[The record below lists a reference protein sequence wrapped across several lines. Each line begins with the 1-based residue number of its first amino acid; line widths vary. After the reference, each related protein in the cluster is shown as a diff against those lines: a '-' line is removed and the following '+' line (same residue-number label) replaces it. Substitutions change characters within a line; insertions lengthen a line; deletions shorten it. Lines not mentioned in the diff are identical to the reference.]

1 MRRLDAPP
9 NLPSKRLMF
18 AEFPIRSATVCL
30 NSHRRHK
37 NPQRIHE
44 SCGQCSRCGRRL
56 LINFPISQSAD
67 PAGAEAC
74 RYSGKSH
81 FIFAPSEPFCG
92 YSFL

>member
-1 MRRLDAPP
+1 VVFALRQAP
-9 NLPSKRLMF
+9 LGF
-18 AEFPIRSATVCL
+18 
-30 NSHRRHK
+30 
-37 NPQRIHE
+37 
-44 SCGQCSRCGRRL
+44 
-56 LINFPISQSAD
+56 NFPISQSAD